1 MLSVFSLLFACGA
14 PDAPQDFDAL
24 NSYLY
29 EHFESHDR
37 YLEEGLKN
45 LIAWL
50 PDNEEALEEGYR
62 VSNLSEEAI
71 TLTGQDPP
79 DELIGIALSMNYDH
93 SVDDVAQTSFGIDP
107 EIINPDGTYNDREY
121 LTDVD
126 CFLEHECDVIQY
138 SAEAQSFLPLNIE
151 VISYFFSEAR
161 WVETELGMAY
171 IQRRWQTEKPEIS
184 VDWAHVNSE
193 YGMIIT
199 LPQEDNSSVKRI
211 EALWIDMTIDG
222 LPIPEDL
229 AVQLS
234 LGALENSIAN
244 IDNYLDENP

>member
-1 MLSVFSLLFACGA
+1 MGSEMCIRDS
-14 PDAPQDFDAL
+14 
-24 NSYLY
+24 
-29 EHFESHDR
+29 
-37 YLEEGLKN
+37 
-45 LIAWL
+45 
-50 PDNEEALEEGYR
+50 DN
-62 VSNLSEEAI
+62 
-71 TLTGQDPP
+71 
-79 DELIGIALSMNYDH
+79 
-93 SVDDVAQTSFGIDP
+93 
-107 EIINPDGTYNDREY
+107 TYNDREY

-161 WVETELGMAY
+161 WVETELGTAY
-171 IQRRWQTEKPEIS
+171 IQRRWQTEQPEIS

-244 IDNYLDENP
+244 IDNYLDNSQ